1 MNASSHSFDRLARI
15 YRPLE
20 YGAFGRD
27 LERARFCFLKKLRGC
42 QTILVLGEGDG
53 RCLEQLVRT
62 APDAHIDCLDL
73 SPAMLARAAARLP
86 AEARARVTFR
96 QADLLTA
103 VLPDKNY
110 DAVVTLFFLDCFTAE
125 QTADIVHRIAASLRP
140 GARWL
145 WADFILPP
153 HGLARLRARVWLAAL
168 YAFFHWQTT
177 LTARMLPPAEELI
190 GAAGFARE
198 AEQVFQWGLVRS
210 VVFSQPGSDTCSS

>member
-1 MNASSHSFDRLARI
+1 MSAPPSFDRLARI

-27 LERARFCFLKKLRGC
+27 LERARFCFLEKLRVCRG
-42 QTILVLGEGDG
+42 ILVLGEGDG
-53 RCLEQLVRT
+53 RCLEQLVRA

-73 SPAMLARAAARLP
+73 SPAMLARAESSLP

-96 QADLLTA
+96 QADLLIAT
-103 VLPDKNY
+103 LPGKNY
-110 DAVVTLFFLDCFTAE
+110 DAVITLFFLDCFTAE
-125 QTADIVHRIAASLRP
+125 QTADIVHRIAASLQP

-145 WADFILPP
+145 WADFTLPP
-153 HGLARLRARVWLAAL
+153 RGLARLRARVWLAVL
-168 YAFFHWQTT
+168 YAFFRWQTT
-177 LTARMLPPAEELI
+177 LSARALPPAEELI
-190 GAAGFARE
+190 AAAGFARE

>member
-1 MNASSHSFDRLARI
+1 V
-15 YRPLE
+15 
-20 YGAFGRD
+20 
-27 LERARFCFLKKLRGC
+27 RA
-42 QTILVLGEGDG
+42 
-53 RCLEQLVRT
+53 

-73 SPAMLARAAARLP
+73 SPAMLARAEARLP
-86 AEARARVTFR
+86 VEARARVTFR

-153 HGLARLRARVWLAAL
+153 SGLARLRARAWLAVL

-177 LTARMLPPAEELI
+177 LTARVLPPAEELI
-190 GAAGFARE
+190 TAAGFTRE

-210 VVFSQPGSDTCSS
+210 VVFSQPGSDPCSS